1 MTVQAGLCRLWAETQ
16 IVGFLTQRLIYNCV
30 SDPFSVKRNVAR
42 TLFSVRI
49 FDYLYN
55 CLRKGCLYF
64 SLPTNQA
71 DVLLSSGKS
80 KDKSQQLK
88 SGQKQTHSGKATER
102 DKNDMLVVLQILT
115 KGFQ

>member
-1 MTVQAGLCRLWAETQ
+1 MLSEMRSTVKK
-16 IVGFLTQRLIYNCV
+16 F

-64 SLPTNQA
+64 SLPTNQTDA
-71 DVLLSSGKS
+71 SLGNGKS
-80 KDKSQQLK
+80 RDKSSQLK
-88 SGQKQTHSGKATER
+88 SCQKQSSSGNA
-102 DKNDMLVVLQILT
+102 
-115 KGFQ
+115 F